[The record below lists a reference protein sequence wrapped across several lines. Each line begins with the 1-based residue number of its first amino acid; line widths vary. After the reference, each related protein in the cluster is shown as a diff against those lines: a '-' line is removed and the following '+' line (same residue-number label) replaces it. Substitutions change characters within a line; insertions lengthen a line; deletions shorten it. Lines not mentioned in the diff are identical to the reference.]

1 MLKLLIILIIAIII
15 AALIFTLLKKFVRAA
30 LFIGL
35 VLLIFIIIT
44 SIIYPETNLFKK
56 GKDYI
61 LGKSESILEKGK
73 DKVTTYVVV
82 ETNRTISKAKEK
94 ILKGMER
101 D

>member
-1 MLKLLIILIIAIII
+1 M
-15 AALIFTLLKKFVRAA
+15 AALIFTLLKKLVRTA

-35 VLLIFIIIT
+35 VLIIFIIIT
-44 SIIYPETNLFKK
+44 SIIYPETNIVQK

-61 LGKSESILEKGK
+61 LGKSETILEKGK

-82 ETNRTISKAKEK
+82 ETNQTITKAKEK
-94 ILKGMER
+94 IFESIER